1 MKRFYFIFIFP
12 VVLLVVFSGVYWQ
25 FSKTSDEAER
35 IQKEKTA
42 QIKLVEEQKKKEEET
57 KARKDSEKRIADRLA
72 EEKAKE
78 DERIAKWDAES
89 KRIADEGQQ
98 YATQVANNTK
108 EVADLTKQLAD
119 LRLAKETKTRELLES
134 ATEAELAAIAK
145 RGAELEIQ
153 RMTEMVAR
161 KAANSSL
168 AKR

>member
-25 FSKTSDEAER
+25 FSKASDEAER
-35 IQKEKTA
+35 VQKEKIA
-42 QIKLVEEQKKKEEET
+42 QVKLVEEQKKKDEEA

-78 DERIAKWDAES
+78 DDRIAKWDAES
-89 KRIADEGQQ
+89 KRIADEGQL
-98 YATQVANNTK
+98 YATQVASNTK
-108 EVADLTKQLAD
+108 EVAELTKQLAD
-119 LRLAKETKTRELLES
+119 LRLAKEAKTKELLDS

-161 KAANSSL
+161 KATGGTL